1 MLQEALKMGENHGNT
16 GRLEE
21 LIQRVLEGDPSGE
34 AVWWSGRWITRG
46 ELNSM
51 AKEDERQLSEAGFGG
66 GHRLVTLVPNCPAF
80 LGLALAAWRLGG
92 TIVPLNHRAG
102 SEVLLP
108 TLELIDPFSVVYL
121 EGDGK
126 TAESIGSYPSSSIVA
141 DGALVDVVG
150 RAGAERTDP
159 DMAVIFATSGTTGLP
174 KAVPLSHGNL
184 LDNVEQCWDF
194 LGFSIDDRILWVLPN
209 FHSFGLTLGG
219 LLGLVKGA
227 RQVIV
232 PLFMPPAATL
242 EAIHSAG
249 ATVLLLVPAMVEFL
263 KRAIQHGAPRP
274 ETVRMVVTGGDRLN
288 LELDSSS
295 IEYLGVPILEG
306 YGTTECSPVVAVNKN
321 YDERKLGTIG
331 KVLPSYSWEVRDP
344 QGNPVGPGED
354 GILWLKGPSVFGGY
368 YRAPEVSSEK
378 LVDGWYDT
386 ADVVRYDEEGYITV
400 LDRVSDLI
408 IVGGFNV
415 YPQEVERVLNQH
427 PSVAQSAVVAANH
440 PVQGEIGR
448 AFLVLKEG
456 SSATAREIISFCK
469 GKLAHYKI
477 PRRIDFVDSLPMSA
491 SGKILRRELRDRS

>member
-1 MLQEALKMGENHGNT
+1 MLQEAVNVGDSRDNT
-16 GRLEE
+16 GRLDK
-21 LIQRVLEGDPSGE
+21 LIEMSLEGNPSGD
-34 AVWWSGRWITRG
+34 AIWWGGRWIARA
-46 ELNSM
+46 ELRSI
-51 AKEDERQLSEAGFGG
+51 AQEDERRLMEAGFGS
-66 GHRLVTLVPNCPAF
+66 GHRLVTLLPNCPAF
-80 LGLALAAWRLGG
+80 LALALAVWRLGG
-92 TIVPLNHRAG
+92 TVVPLNHRAG

-121 EGDGK
+121 DGDDK
-126 TAESIGSYPSSSIVA
+126 TAESIGSYPPSSVVA
-141 DGALVDVVG
+141 DGALVELKCRLDSG
-150 RAGAERTDP
+150 RTDP

-184 LDNVEQCWDF
+184 LDNVEQFWDF
-194 LGFSIDDRILWVLPN
+194 LGLSTEDRILWVLPN

-219 LLGLVKGA
+219 LIGLVKGA

-242 EAIHSAG
+242 EAISSGG
-249 ATVLLLVPAMVEFL
+249 ATILLLVPAMVEFL

-295 IEYLGVPILEG
+295 LEYLGVPILEG

-321 YDERKLGTIG
+321 YEERKLGTIG

-344 QGNPVGPGED
+344 HGNPVGPGED
-354 GILWLKGPSVFGGY
+354 GILWLRGPSVFGGY
-368 YRAPEVSSEK
+368 YMAPEVSSEK

-386 ADVVRYDEEGYITV
+386 GDVVRYDEEGYITV

-415 YPQEVERVLNQH
+415 YPQEVERVLNRH
-427 PSVAQSAVVAANH
+427 PSVAQSAVVAARH

-448 AFLVLKEG
+448 AFLVLKDG
-456 SSATAREIISFCK
+456 ASVTAREMISFCK

-477 PRRIDFVDSLPMSA
+477 PRRIDCVDSLPMSA
-491 SGKILRRELRDRS
+491 SGKVLRRELRDRG